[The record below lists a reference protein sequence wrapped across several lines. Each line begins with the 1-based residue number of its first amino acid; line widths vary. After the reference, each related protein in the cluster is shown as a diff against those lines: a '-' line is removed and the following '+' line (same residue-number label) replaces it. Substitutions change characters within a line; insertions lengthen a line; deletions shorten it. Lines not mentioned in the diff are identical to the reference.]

1 MKVDLHNRIA
11 VVTGAIGSIGQS
23 TAMAL
28 AEHGVVVVAWG
39 IHYPQR
45 TCDNIRRLG
54 GRVHGYLADLSDPSA
69 VDVMVSQIESDLG
82 PIDILINCASVPCG
96 NDRLPVHELSD
107 MEWERTIRVD
117 LDRVFRCSRA
127 VSTQM
132 IQRRSGTIVNVVSA
146 LGVVPARFHCAY
158 AVANAG
164 IVNLTRLH
172 ALEVGQYGIRVNGV
186 AAGLIVEESSKAEF
200 YNLENK
206 EKAENLLSHIPLGIP
221 GEASDIAAAVIF
233 LASDDARN
241 VTGQV
246 LAVDGGWTVGF
257 SRDW

>member
-1 MKVDLHNRIA
+1 MKFDLQNRIA

-28 AEHGVVVVAWG
+28 AELGVVVAACD
-39 IHYPQR
+39 IRYPQQ
-45 TCDNIRRLG
+45 TCDNIRKLG
-54 GRVHGYLADLSDPSA
+54 GRAHGYFADFSDPSA
-69 VDVMVSQIESDLG
+69 IDVMVSQIESDLG
-82 PIDILINCASVPCG
+82 PIEILTNCASVPCST
-96 NDRLPVHELSD
+96 DRLPVHQLPD
-107 MEWERTIRVD
+107 MEWERTTRAN
-117 LDRVFRCSRA
+117 LDGVFRCSRA
-127 VSTQM
+127 VSAHM
-132 IQRRSGTIVNVVSA
+132 IQRRVGTIVNVFST

-158 AVANAG
+158 AAASAG
-164 IVNLTRLH
+164 IVNFTRLH

-206 EKAENLLSHIPLGIP
+206 EKADNLLSHIPLGVP
-221 GEASDIAAAVIF
+221 GETCDIAAAVVY

>member
-11 VVTGAIGSIGQS
+11 VVTGAAGPIGRS

-28 AEHGVVVVAWG
+28 AEHGVVVAATDNR
-39 IHYPQR
+39 YPQLA
-45 TCDNIRRLG
+45 CDNIRRLG
-54 GRVHGYLADLSDPSA
+54 GRVQGYLADLSDSSA
-69 VDVMVSQIESDLG
+69 VEVMVSKIESELG
-82 PIDILINCASVPCG
+82 PIDILVNCASVPCG
-96 NDRLPVHELSD
+96 FNRLPIHQFPDLD
-107 MEWERTIRVD
+107 WERAIGID
-117 LDRVFRCSRA
+117 LDGVFRCSRA
-127 VSTQM
+127 IFAQM
-132 IQRRSGTIVNVVSA
+132 IQRQSGTIVNVVST

-172 ALEVGQYGIRVNGV
+172 ALEGGQYGIRVNGI

-200 YNLENK
+200 YNLDNK
-206 EKAENLLSHIPLGIP
+206 EKADSLLSHIPLGVP
-221 GEASDIAAAVIF
+221 GETRDITAAVIF